1 MAEIVVAAS
10 VLSSFPMPQVCART
24 GEPTTRTRAMQATW
38 VPLWAYAL
46 LAGGLIP
53 FAIVYFAVAKRVRAR
68 VPVSRSVSRRRS
80 LGMVL
85 VVVAALPFLA
95 GLIGVL
101 TEPTPGVA
109 ALFLASAGALAG
121 GVALQTKNT
130 VRLRWRGDD
139 IRFTRVHPAFAA
151 GVAQRL
157 DVLRARSL
165 AGWHP
170 DPAGAPAL
178 RYYDGT
184 RWTEHLSPANGA
196 PW

>member
-1 MAEIVVAAS
+1 
-10 VLSSFPMPQVCART
+10 
-24 GEPTTRTRAMQATW
+24 MQATW
-38 VPLWAYAL
+38 VPLWAYLL

-53 FAIVYFAVAKRVRAR
+53 FAIVYFAVSKRVRAR

-80 LGMVL
+80 LGVVL
-85 VVVAALPFLA
+85 VVVAALPFFGA
-95 GLIGVL
+95 LIGML
-101 TEPTPGVA
+101 TEPSPGVA
-109 ALFLASAGALAG
+109 VVCLLFAGALAL
-121 GVALQTKNT
+121 GVVLQMKSV

-151 GVAQRL
+151 AVAQRL
-157 DVLRARSL
+157 DVLRAQSL

-184 RWTEHLSPANGA
+184 RWTEHLSPGNGA
-196 PW
+196 AW